1 MSCCGSRRAAAR
13 RAPTT
18 FVPMTVQSAS
28 RSIETE
34 TIAIRYVHE
43 GRVAVRGGV
52 TGTLYHFSGVGSTPV
67 AASDARVLVASGRFV
82 AIE

>member
-1 MSCCGSRRAAAR
+1 MSCCGNRRAEAR
-13 RAPTT
+13 RALTT
-18 FVPMTVQSAS
+18 FVPMTVHSAS
-28 RSIETE
+28 GSTETE
-34 TIAIRYVHE
+34 TIPIRYVHE

-52 TGTLYHFSGVGSTPV
+52 TGTLYRFSGVESTPV